1 MKDSENSSAGFGLGD
16 AGRAA
21 VEYGLDLAQLD
32 ASLALTP
39 LERLILHDQALQLVL
54 AMKNAGIR
62 YYGFDP
68 GLAQAIER
76 T

>member
-1 MKDSENSSAGFGLGD
+1 MKDSENSPAGDELGN

-21 VEYGLDLAQLD
+21 VEYGIDLEQLD
-32 ASLALTP
+32 ANLALTP
-39 LERLILHDQALQLVL
+39 LERLILHDQALQLIL

-68 GLAQAIER
+68 GLAEAIER